1 MTASR
6 RTTPIPSDFTVAL
19 STHNLS
25 STDFYPHLSLALP
38 APISAPAIAAPTPAE
53 PPPTDLSPMLGS
65 SLTRTDPSFSYIP
78 SHFPALPSRHAWQS
92 TPVFTDRERDPRKMR
107 ERATEEGILAEQALR
122 RLTSAR
128 KPAQSRGERGTKR
141 DEARAKI
148 WLEVVGEMLGDEEEG
163 MAGGLDGSVEE
174 EKGGLRVNFERAHW
188 RRGGPGVRT

>member
-1 MTASR
+1 
-6 RTTPIPSDFTVAL
+6 
-19 STHNLS
+19 
-25 STDFYPHLSLALP
+25 
-38 APISAPAIAAPTPAE
+38 
-53 PPPTDLSPMLGS
+53 
-65 SLTRTDPSFSYIP
+65 
-78 SHFPALPSRHAWQS
+78 
-92 TPVFTDRERDPRKMR
+92 MR

-163 MAGGLDGSVEE
+163 IVGGLDGSVED